1 VRWLSLLLVLAVL
14 FGCPAPSRY
23 AVERAGLG
31 CDRATRVAYR
41 TLTTMGYTVTNLV
54 PASPA
59 QRGVLTATKPS
70 AEGGEATSVRVLVSC
85 DGQGAVLQPVE
96 EGLAPNYDFSRG
108 FGYSFTTLVQ
118 RPDVE
123 TPQAAVG
130 LQVRVEALTP
140 QEGLLDLGAVPT
152 IGGAVLVRVTIRNET
167 DRAVAVDPARI
178 ELVPADGASATALS
192 GGALAAALAPG
203 GAGERVRAEQLRK
216 ARIAP
221 HTTATGFLV
230 YPPGTYREAR
240 IGIEDVETEEAEG
253 FVTPV
258 E

>member
-1 VRWLSLLLVLAVL
+1 VRWLTLLVFTLAL
-14 FGCPAPSRY
+14 GCPAPSRY
-23 AVERAGLG
+23 AVVRPGLG
-31 CDRATRVAYR
+31 CERATRVAYR

-54 PASPA
+54 PASPV
-59 QRGVLTATKPS
+59 QRGALTATKPS
-70 AEGGEATSVRVLVSC
+70 AEGGEATSVRVVISC

-96 EGLAPNYDFSRG
+96 AGLTPNFDFSRG

-130 LQVRVEALTP
+130 LQVRVDALTP

-152 IGGAVLVRVTIRNET
+152 TGAAVLVRVTIRNET
-167 DRAVAVDPARI
+167 DRTVAVDPIRI

-192 GGALAAALAPG
+192 GSALDAALAPG
-203 GAGERVRAEQLRK
+203 AAGERVRAEQLRK
-216 ARIAP
+216 SRIAP
-221 HTTATGFLV
+221 HTTTTGYLV
-230 YPPGTYREAR
+230 YPPATYREAR
-240 IGIEDVETEEAEG
+240 IGIEDVETEEGEG

>member
-1 VRWLSLLLVLAVL
+1 VRWLPLVLLTVAL
-14 FGCPAPSRY
+14 GCPAPARY
-23 AVERAGLG
+23 AVVRPGLP
-31 CDRATRVAYR
+31 CERATRVAYR
-41 TLTTMGYTVTNLV
+41 TLTAMGYTVTDLV

-59 QRGVLTATKPS
+59 QRGALTATHPS
-70 AEGGEATSVRVLVSC
+70 PEGGAATTVRVVISC
-85 DGQGAVLQPVE
+85 DAKGAVLQPIE
-96 EGLAPNYDFSRG
+96 EGFAPNYDFSRG

-130 LQVRVEALTP
+130 LQVGVEALTP
-140 QEGLLDLGAVPT
+140 QEALLDLGAVPT
-152 IGGAVLVRVTIRNET
+152 TGGAVLVRVTVRNET

-178 ELVPADGASATALS
+178 ELVPAGGVSATPLT
-192 GGALAAALAPG
+192 GGALDAALAPG
-203 GAGERVRAEQLRK
+203 AAGERVRAELLRK
-216 ARIAP
+216 GRIPP
-221 HTTATGFLV
+221 HTTVTGFLV
-230 YPPGTYREAR
+230 YPPATYQEAR